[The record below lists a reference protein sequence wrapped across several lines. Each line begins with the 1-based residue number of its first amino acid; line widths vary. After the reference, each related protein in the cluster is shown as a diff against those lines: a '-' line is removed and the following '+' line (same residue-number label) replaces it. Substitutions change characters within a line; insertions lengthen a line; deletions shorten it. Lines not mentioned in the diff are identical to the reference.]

1 MPTKAQK
8 REHRRRYEEQK
19 ARGGVMFRGKMTLPE
34 ELAEI
39 FRPRLVQDCGA
50 YTIWKYDVEA
60 PITVFGHT
68 FNGMKDVMRCVQ
80 QSAVCGF
87 GGMSVVPEVPELAV
101 PGIYCARIFQPYP
114 KFDVYDLGDS
124 RDYVNVFSPERL
136 LHRTDWRNCAAW
148 SVDIISV
155 WCMTGCL
162 PMPFQCF
169 TAMVTAWTCCMRQCL
184 IDTVKVARTLRWLQ
198 SMLDEFLSD

>member
-1 MPTKAQK
+1 MPTKVQK

-50 YTIWKYDVEA
+50 YIIWKYDVEA

-80 QSAVCGF
+80 LSAVCGF
-87 GGMSVVPEVPELAV
+87 GKMSILPEVPELAV

-114 KFDVYDLGDS
+114 EFDVYDLGDS
-124 RDYVNVFSPERL
+124 RSYVNVFFSRVPFTPDRL
-136 LHRTDWRNCAAW
+136 AELCGLDGGYNFCMVHDRLPADALPVLYRDGDSLDMLYA
-148 SVDIISV
+148 SV
-155 WCMTGCL
+155 
-162 PMPFQCF
+162 
-169 TAMVTAWTCCMRQCL
+169 
-184 IDTVKVARTLRWLQ
+184 
-198 SMLDEFLSD
+198 SD

>member
-68 FNGMKDVMRCVQ
+68 FNGMKDVMRCV
-80 QSAVCGF
+80 
-87 GGMSVVPEVPELAV
+87 
-101 PGIYCARIFQPYP
+101 
-114 KFDVYDLGDS
+114 
-124 RDYVNVFSPERL
+124 
-136 LHRTDWRNCAAW
+136 
-148 SVDIISV
+148 
-155 WCMTGCL
+155 
-162 PMPFQCF
+162 
-169 TAMVTAWTCCMRQCL
+169 
-184 IDTVKVARTLRWLQ
+184 
-198 SMLDEFLSD
+198 